1 MLSSKYVKDYRMDT
15 EMTKSGKVKR
25 KMIYTGP
32 LYRWELSEEVLKK
45 LRLRYLLL
53 CVAGW
58 IIFIGSML
66 FYSNLSRIWYVIL
79 PYACLLLV
87 FSFFSAAV
95 YNLFTAKQPM
105 SREVKD
111 KTFDRL
117 KGSSLVGMVFCAGA
131 FAGEVAARIVFQEF
145 GGWGDGLF
153 MAATILLFFIL
164 LYAFKE
170 GKQLMVS
177 EEINPVAEEWKD
189 K

>member
-1 MLSSKYVKDYRMDT
+1 MDT
-15 EMTKSGKVKR
+15 ETTKTGKVKR

-32 LYRWELSEEVLKK
+32 LYRWELPKEALKK
-45 LRLRYLLL
+45 LRVRFLLL

-58 IIFIGSML
+58 MIFIGSML

-111 KTFDRL
+111 KTCDRL
-117 KGSSLVGMVFCAGA
+117 KGSSMVGMVFCAGA
-131 FAGEVAARIVFQEF
+131 FAGEVAARVAFREF
-145 GGWGDGLF
+145 GGLGDNLF
-153 MAATILLFFIL
+153 MAADILLFFIL
-164 LYAFKE
+164 LFVFKE
-170 GKQLMVS
+170 GKQLSVS